1 VAKETPVTFH
11 RNERLLAFMMLAIVG
26 LSILA
31 FLAVIIGTAAG
42 LNAKDFAGG
51 VWPAVF
57 TLPLIGLPIG
67 FLLIVILLIITA
79 RRRSREARAEAAAI
93 MKVKSSSKSNK
104 K

>member
-1 VAKETPVTFH
+1 MTFH
-11 RNERLLAFMMLAIVG
+11 RNERVLAFMMLAIVG

-31 FLAVIIGTAAG
+31 FLSVIIGTAAG
-42 LNAKDFAGG
+42 LNARDFAGG

-67 FLLIVILLIITA
+67 FILIIVLLVTTA
-79 RRRSREARAEAAAI
+79 RRRGREAKAEEAANLA
-93 MKVKSSSKSNK
+93 KRGSSPARGK